1 MMLVSRAQKAIQNTF
16 ISSGRPILRTFLLTM
31 VAEDP
36 EVLKHVRLTHV
47 ILRVE
52 RYLFELPFFYFLAVK
67 LSFFLIEY
75 AIPPLGMK
83 LRPFTWL
90 SLQQRERYLDEWQN
104 SNFYPKRIL
113 FKAAASVCLGHL
125 YSEKKLLESIGF
137 KGSMDKRVAHQW

>member
-1 MMLVSRAQKAIQNTF
+1 VKKLQKMFQNYF
-16 ISSGRPILRTFLLTM
+16 ISSGRHILRTFLLTM
-31 VAEDP
+31 CAEDP

-67 LSFFLIEY
+67 ISFYLIEY

-83 LRPFTWL
+83 IRPFTWL
-90 SLQQRERYLDEWQN
+90 SLADREKYLDQWQN

-113 FKAAASVCLGHL
+113 FKAAASVCMSHL
-125 YSEKKLLESIGF
+125 YSEHKLLQSIGF
-137 KGSMDKRVAHQW
+137 GKALEKRVSHQW